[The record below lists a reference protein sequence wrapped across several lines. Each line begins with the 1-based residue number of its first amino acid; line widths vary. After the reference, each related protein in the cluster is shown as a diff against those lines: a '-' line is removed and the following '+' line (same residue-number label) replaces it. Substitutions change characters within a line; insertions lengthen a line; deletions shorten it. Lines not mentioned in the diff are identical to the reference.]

1 MRLLVVAVV
10 VKWSL
15 EQSVAASV
23 RRTPSRLVLA
33 VQCPHHRRTPDE
45 TVELHPWFLRPEPQ
59 LHLLQ
64 VAAVVLRSA
73 RMQQAA
79 HRQVDMPAVA
89 VDRGRGGHQMGRP
102 AREEQPS
109 RVATV
114 VLTGVVKTI
123 KAEEAVE
130 VPGWRV
136 LTAHRQLVVPV
147 VPVSHH
153 PYPERPRPMAVAV
166 AVASV
171 CPTLEVLA
179 LEPTVEVLVVCRLL
193 VVRVRMVG
201 AVAVVAAE
209 QMVRVC
215 RHKAAWVA
223 PESSSFAIWCR
234 RRQRPIS
241 WLQTTPEPLT
251 PTTSHRRAR

>member
-1 MRLLVVAVV
+1 M
-10 VKWSL
+10 
-15 EQSVAASV
+15 
-23 RRTPSRLVLA
+23 
-33 VQCPHHRRTPDE
+33 
-45 TVELHPWFLRPEPQ
+45 
-59 LHLLQ
+59 
-64 VAAVVLRSA
+64 
-73 RMQQAA
+73 
-79 HRQVDMPAVA
+79 
-89 VDRGRGGHQMGRP
+89 
-102 AREEQPS
+102 
-109 RVATV
+109 ATV
-114 VLTGVVKTI
+114 VLTGVLPII
-123 KAEEAVE
+123 KAVEAVE

-136 LTAHRQLVVPV
+136 LSAHRQLVVPV
-147 VPVSHH
+147 APVSHH